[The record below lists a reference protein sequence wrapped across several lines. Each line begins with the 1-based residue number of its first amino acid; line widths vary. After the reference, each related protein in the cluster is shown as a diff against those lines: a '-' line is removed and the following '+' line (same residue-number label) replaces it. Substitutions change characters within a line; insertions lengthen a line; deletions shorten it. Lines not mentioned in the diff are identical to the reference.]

1 MPILGFS
8 YFGKTCIDFC
18 KIESISECKYISYMA
33 DLLDFRLSLMMHI
46 KIKIFMGFLR
56 KYNGMCKRIA

>member
-18 KIESISECKYISYMA
+18 QIESISECKYISYMV
-33 DLLDFRLSLMMHI
+33 DLFDFSAISKDAYKNKSFHGILK
-46 KIKIFMGFLR
+46 KI
-56 KYNGMCKRIA
+56 

>member
-18 KIESISECKYISYMA
+18 QIKSISECKYISYMV
-33 DLLDFRLSLMMHI
+33 DLFDFSAISKDAYKNKSFHGILK
-46 KIKIFMGFLR
+46 KI
-56 KYNGMCKRIA
+56 